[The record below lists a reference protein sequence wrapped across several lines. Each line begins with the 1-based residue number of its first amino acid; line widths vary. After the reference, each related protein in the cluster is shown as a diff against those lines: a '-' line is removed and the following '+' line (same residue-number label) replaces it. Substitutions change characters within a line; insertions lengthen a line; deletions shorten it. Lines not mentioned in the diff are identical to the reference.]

1 MRDDKPG
8 VDWTAKH
15 NAAGSNAQTTTDRPH
30 NGWQTTAHPVSES
43 DVTTNPNVNVIDR
56 D

>member
-1 MRDDKPG
+1 MTNQDKPG
-8 VDWTAKH
+8 VDWAAKYEAGGQ
-15 NAAGSNAQTTTDRPH
+15 NATPSTDRPCDAWPYTH
-30 NGWQTTAHPVSES
+30 TISES